1 MIPVGILFGYSAFM
15 YGSSKIIDRS
25 GGFTV
30 DPFAGMAVE
39 VTTFNR
45 LVLGQASAPV

>member
-1 MIPVGILFGYSAFM
+1 MIPVGIVFGYSAFTH
-15 YGSSKIIDRS
+15 GSSKIIARS

-39 VTTFNR
+39 K
-45 LVLGQASAPV
+45 